1 MRKVL
6 RNIARH
12 NMKTSK
18 VKDINDKILEND
30 DGTMSSY
37 FQKYWR
43 TYIRLNR
50 PNLYLEKGS
59 TKPAILRSTQTI
71 PAERVDVDETPIEA

>member
-1 MRKVL
+1 MRKIL
-6 RNIARH
+6 RNIARY

-43 TYIRLNR
+43 TYIKSNF
-50 PNLYLEKGS
+50 YLEKGS
-59 TKPAILRSTQTI
+59 TKPAILRSTKTI